1 MGIVEY
7 KSLNI
12 GYCHWFVTWE
22 GPTISSNY
30 SPQSLW
36 CDLVFP
42 RLAIGSRADRGKHW
56 SVTSVLV
63 SMIWSRKDIYVVRFC
78 CVRIKPG
85 FRPLIWL
92 PEFTR
97 LSKCPIVQMKCVLF
111 HVVFFKYF
119 VLSRVPTDQ
128 GIQGNQGK
136 FWRLFPVRE
145 IREKQ
150 GFFSQNQGKKFQIR
164 EIFSLSF
171 SNLLNL

>member
-12 GYCHWFVTWE
+12 GYCHWFVSWE

-42 RLAIGSRADRGKHW
+42 RWAIGSRAGRGKHW
-56 SVTSVLV
+56 SVTSDLV

-119 VLSRVPTDQ
+119 VPSRKMFWPFITSVQDIRVEVFRPLDMLKYKHVLEREQLPTQ
-128 GIQGNQGK
+128 
-136 FWRLFPVRE
+136 
-145 IREKQ
+145 
-150 GFFSQNQGKKFQIR
+150 
-164 EIFSLSF
+164 
-171 SNLLNL
+171 